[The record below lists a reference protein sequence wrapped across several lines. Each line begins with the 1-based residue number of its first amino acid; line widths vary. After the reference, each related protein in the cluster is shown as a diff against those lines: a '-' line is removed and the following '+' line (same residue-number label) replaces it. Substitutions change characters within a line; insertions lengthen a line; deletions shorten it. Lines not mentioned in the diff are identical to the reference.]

1 MNPVQVRNLA
11 SAALA
16 MTMAASCATGEH
28 PPIARMEATAPRS
41 AFDPALVKRGAELAA
56 IGDCRTCHTAQGG
69 RAFAGGLPLET
80 PFGTIY
86 SPNITPDAQ
95 TGIGAW
101 SEEAFRRAMRE
112 GVDRGG
118 HHLYPA
124 FPSDRYTLVTDED
137 DRAIYAYLMAL
148 PAVSYQPPPNRLA
161 FPFNVRSF
169 LAEWKKL
176 YFRPGAWRPDPAHD
190 AQWNRGA
197 YLAEGLGHCSSCH
210 TPRNALGAEIHER
223 HFDGGEA
230 EGWHAYAINERTNA
244 PTRWTVESLTAYLRD
259 GWQAEHGVAR
269 GPMAG
274 VTRELAKA
282 SDADLRAM
290 AAYIVSSM
298 DGAPAAAP
306 VRPAERGA
314 GSTAGAALYTTA
326 CARCHDGDEPLP
338 FGGMPL
344 ERSIGV
350 SGEDPR
356 NLVNVILYGL
366 PAADGRTGPLMPGY
380 AGAMSDAQLVELVT
394 HLRARFGG
402 KPPWRDVERVV
413 REARAAGAR
422 VAMEPAGGTGTDPA
436 SIPEER

>member
-1 MNPVQVRNLA
+1 MKTARVRILA
-11 SAALA
+11 SAAIA
-16 MTMAASCATGEH
+16 MAASCATGEH
-28 PPIARMEATAPRS
+28 PPIARMEGPPPRT
-41 AFDPALVKRGAELAA
+41 AFDPDLVKRGAGLAA

-69 RAFAGGLPLET
+69 RAFAGGFPLET

-124 FPSDRYTLVTDED
+124 FPYDRYTLVTDED
-137 DRAIYAYLMAL
+137 DRAIYAYLMTR
-148 PAVSYQPPPNRLA
+148 PAVSSRPPPNRLA

-169 LAEWKKL
+169 LAEWKAL
-176 YFRPGAWRPDPAHD
+176 YFRPGPYQPDPAHD

-210 TPRNALGAEIHER
+210 TPRNALGAEIGER
-223 HFDGGEA
+223 HLDGGEA
-230 EGWHAYAINERTNA
+230 EGWHAYAINARSNA

-274 VTRELAKA
+274 VTRELAKGGE
-282 SDADLRAM
+282 ADLRAM
-290 AAYIVSSM
+290 AVYIVSLM
-298 DGAPAAAP
+298 DGAGPTAQEPPTERAASS
-306 VRPAERGA
+306 G
-314 GSTAGAALYTTA
+314 AGAALYATA
-326 CARCHDGDEPLP
+326 CARCHDGDDPLP
-338 FGGMPL
+338 FGGIPL

-356 NLVNVILYGL
+356 NLVNVVLYGL
-366 PAADGRTGPLMPGY
+366 AAADGRTGPIMPGY
-380 AGAMSDAQLVELVT
+380 AGAISDAQLVELVT
-394 HLRARFGG
+394 YLRARFSS
-402 KPPWRDVERVV
+402 KPPWQDLERVV

-436 SIPEER
+436 SITEER

>member
-1 MNPVQVRNLA
+1 
-11 SAALA
+11 
-16 MTMAASCATGEH
+16 MT
-28 PPIARMEATAPRS
+28 
-41 AFDPALVKRGAELAA
+41 
-56 IGDCRTCHTAQGG
+56 
-69 RAFAGGLPLET
+69 
-80 PFGTIY
+80 
-86 SPNITPDAQ
+86 
-95 TGIGAW
+95 
-101 SEEAFRRAMRE
+101 
-112 GVDRGG
+112 
-118 HHLYPA
+118 
-124 FPSDRYTLVTDED
+124 
-137 DRAIYAYLMAL
+137 L
-148 PAVSYQPPPNRLA
+148 PAVSYRPPPNRLA

-176 YFRPGAWRPDPAHD
+176 YFHPGAYRPDPAHD

-197 YLAEGLGHCSSCH
+197 YLAEGLGHCGSCH
-210 TPRNALGAEIHER
+210 TPRNALGAEIRER

-282 SDADLRAM
+282 GDADLRAM
-290 AAYIVSSM
+290 AVYIVSLM
-298 DGAPAAAP
+298 VGAPAAAL
-306 VRPAERGA
+306 VRPAERAA
-314 GSTAGAALYTTA
+314 GSTAGAALYIAA
-326 CARCHDGDEPLP
+326 CARCHDGGEPLP
-338 FGGMPL
+338 FGGIPL

-380 AGAMSDAQLVELVT
+380 AGAISDAQLVELVT
-394 HLRARFGG
+394 HLRARFSNG
-402 KPPWRDVERVV
+402 PAWRDVERVV

-436 SIPEER
+436 SITEER